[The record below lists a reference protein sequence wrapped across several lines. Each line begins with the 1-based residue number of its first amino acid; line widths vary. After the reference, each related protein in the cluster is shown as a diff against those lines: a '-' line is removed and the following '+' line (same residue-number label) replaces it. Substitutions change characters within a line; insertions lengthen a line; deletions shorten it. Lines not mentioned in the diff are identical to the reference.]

1 MRRSTWTRAGAI
13 IGSANASANGLG
25 EEDTEISSEAEAA
38 ICTDEPEVLRKAS
51 EWFNEQ
57 WKNGV
62 LVDEPLLRQAKVL
75 WKPRRGNRPVRSK
88 KSLLDLLR
96 NNPDWFRERPI
107 RLVVYDN
114 EEMSEEAWA
123 TWERDKGKLYDSASL
138 RHYDEIGWMPLYE
151 DDTGWDVARSEYV
164 IDYNGD
170 NRKPSFGGIWRVRQ
184 EKAFVPLRSSK
195 KHRLILLDESAAPF
209 GLRFPRAEQ
218 NELGRQIKRVLA
230 QENREPDKNGHY
242 LDLALNEAGKLLW
255 PSRRAD

>member
-1 MRRSTWTRAGAI
+1 
-13 IGSANASANGLG
+13 
-25 EEDTEISSEAEAA
+25 
-38 ICTDEPEVLRKAS
+38 LRKAS

-96 NNPDWFRERPI
+96 NNPDWFKDRAI

-114 EEMSEEAWA
+114 EDMSEEAWA
-123 TWERDKGKLYDSASL
+123 KWEGEKEKLFSPESL
-138 RHYDEIGWMPLYE
+138 RHYDDVGWAPLYE
-151 DDTGWDVARSEYV
+151 DATGWDVARSEYV
-164 IDYNGD
+164 IDYNGV

-184 EKAFVPLRSSK
+184 EKAFVPLSSSK
-195 KHRLILLDESAAPF
+195 KHRLILLDEIAAPF

-218 NELGRQIKRVLA
+218 NELGRQIKRALA
-230 QENREPDKNGHY
+230 QENCEPDKNGHY

-255 PSRRAD
+255 PG